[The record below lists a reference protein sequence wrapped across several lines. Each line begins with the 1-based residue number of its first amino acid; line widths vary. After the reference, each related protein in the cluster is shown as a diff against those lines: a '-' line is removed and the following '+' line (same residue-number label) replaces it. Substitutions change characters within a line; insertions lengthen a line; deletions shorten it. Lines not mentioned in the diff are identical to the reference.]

1 MSEINEEET
10 PKEDDDVLKSKVK
23 LMKVAVRRLKS
34 LKKKIIKLKDKSDK
48 SEKDN

>member
-1 MSEINEEET
+1 MSEINDEET

-34 LKKKIIKLKDKSDK
+34 LKKKINCWLSSSVKLLLL
-48 SEKDN
+48 E